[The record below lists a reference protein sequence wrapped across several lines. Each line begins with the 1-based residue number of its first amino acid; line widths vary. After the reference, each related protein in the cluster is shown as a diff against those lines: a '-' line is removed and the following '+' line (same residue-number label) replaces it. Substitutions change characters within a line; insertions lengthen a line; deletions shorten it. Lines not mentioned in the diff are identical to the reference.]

1 MAAQMKQI
9 STHVLDLTL
18 GKPASNTP
26 VRLEREESSGKW
38 RVLKTART
46 DHDGRCPQLLPDE
59 DDLPPGVYK
68 LTFGTGDY
76 YREQKTEALYPSIE
90 VRFLVKEGQTHFHI
104 PLLLSPNGYTT
115 YRGN

>member
-18 GKPASNTP
+18 GKPASNMLL
-26 VRLEREESSGKW
+26 RLEREESSGKW

-46 DHDGRCPQLLPDE
+46 DHDGRCAQLLPDE
-59 DDLPPGVYK
+59 ADLSPGVYK

-76 YREQKTEALYPSIE
+76 YREQKTEALYPS
-90 VRFLVKEGQTHFHI
+90 VAVTFCVKKGQTHFHI

-115 YRGN
+115 YRGS